1 MSLRREEIEEENGE
15 KENGKEADDE
25 EDGEE
30 EDMDGEEEEM
40 YGEEEESNTIITI
53 SDSDDDTGA
62 ISDGSVQVKKYL
74 YFIFQDT

>member
-25 EDGEE
+25 E

-40 YGEEEESNTIITI
+40 YGEEEESNNTITV

-62 ISDGSVQVKKYL
+62 ISDGSVQVKKFL

>member
-15 KENGKEADDE
+15 EADTE

-30 EDMDGEEEEM
+30 EDMDGEEEDM
-40 YGEEEESNTIITI
+40 DGEEEESNNTITV

-62 ISDGSVQVKKYL
+62 ISDGSVQVKKFL